1 MDTISSPSRIRQW
14 TRIVTRAAVLVLAAI
29 GLCWLVGGPMLR
41 LLLAPAYDR
50 QITKRVYSPNSA
62 AVSEIEVTKG
72 GLGTVWTTSVY
83 LRPVGQDGWT
93 VYQTRDS
100 DFTPSIKWKG
110 NDTLVVG
117 LRASDSIICLTLTIG
132 RVASRPS
139 LGSRFASYTFG
150 TATISPAAPYNVQFN
165 ASSWTETTSKDG
177 RFPPV
182 LFLVLL
188 IRQ

>member
-14 TRIVTRAAVLVLAAI
+14 TRIVPRAAVLVLAAI

-50 QITKRVYSPNSA
+50 QITKRVYSPNRA
-62 AVSEIEVTKG
+62 AVSEVEVTKG
-72 GLGTVWTTSVY
+72 GLGTVWTTGVY

-117 LRASDSIICLTLTIG
+117 LPCQRFDYLSNPDDWPRSKPAEPRLKVRFIYIRNCDDLASGTIQ
-132 RVASRPS
+132 RP
-139 LGSRFASYTFG
+139 
-150 TATISPAAPYNVQFN
+150 I
-165 ASSWTETTSKDG
+165 
-177 RFPPV
+177 
-182 LFLVLL
+182 
-188 IRQ
+188 